1 MDDTTTLYDVGTI
14 LEVDFETKSGSKN
27 PHEPWKIKGVLRV
40 DTTGLARKDIEPD
53 LLASWK
59 IKRQRCREAMS
70 RDEAYACM
78 TEVVSWSDVGKVGS
92 TPVDVDAAF
101 HSKFAGM
108 TDEQQ
113 EEHIAKLT
121 AMRKS
126 GFGG

>member
-1 MDDTTTLYDVGTI
+1 MDDTTKLFDDGTI

-27 PHEPWKIKGVLRV
+27 PHEPWKIKGVMRV
-40 DTTGLARKDIEPD
+40 DVTGLTRKGIAPD

-70 RDEAYACM
+70 RDEAHACM
-78 TEVVSWSDVGKVGS
+78 SCVVPWQDVGKVGT
-92 TPVDVDAAF
+92 TPIDVTAAY
-101 HSKFAGM
+101 HSKFEHM
-108 TDEQQ
+108 SDKEQ